1 VLVIQGLRFLVI
13 VISPQRLVLVLML
26 KKNTNQYRKNM
37 FDNLGYVVAISE
49 RFRIG
54 PMLGWSFYTPDEVED
69 CYELNV
75 YFIFIMLHIKW
86 WEGDE

>member
-1 VLVIQGLRFLVI
+1 
-13 VISPQRLVLVLML
+13 
-26 KKNTNQYRKNM
+26 M
-37 FDNLGYVVAISE
+37 FDNLGYEVAISE

-54 PMLGWSFYTPDEVED
+54 PLLGWAFYTPDEHDD
-69 CYELNV
+69 CYELNI

>member
-1 VLVIQGLRFLVI
+1 
-13 VISPQRLVLVLML
+13 
-26 KKNTNQYRKNM
+26 M

-54 PMLGWSFYTPDEVED
+54 PMLGWAFYTPDDEED
-69 CYELNV
+69 CYELNI
-75 YFIFIMLHIKW
+75 YLIFIMIHIKW

>member
-1 VLVIQGLRFLVI
+1 
-13 VISPQRLVLVLML
+13 
-26 KKNTNQYRKNM
+26 M

-49 RFRIG
+49 RFRLG

-75 YFIFIMLHIKW
+75 YFIFIMLHIRW

>member
-1 VLVIQGLRFLVI
+1 MDIENLLQRVVLA
-13 VISPQRLVLVLML
+13 LML
-26 KKNTNQYRKNM
+26 RENTNQYRKNM

-54 PMLGWSFYTPDEVED
+54 PMLGWSFYTPDDVED

-75 YFIFIMLHIKW
+75 YIIFIMLHIKW